1 MHTSSGRWLLG
12 LALALT
18 TAILWGVLPVVMK
31 EVLKTM
37 DAYTVTWYRF
47 TVAGV
52 CLFTYLYLKGKLPRF
67 KNIGYKSLLLLLL
80 ATLGLLGNY
89 VTYMLGLNLLTPG
102 TTQLMMQIGQIMLII
117 ASVIIFKESF
127 NHVQVLAVV
136 ILLVGFLLFFNQR
149 LIELLTS
156 LGSYTIGIII
166 LIISSVLWTGYAL
179 CQKQMLVQWN
189 SMQILMMIYLGSSF
203 LLFPTSHPSQITH
216 LTSLQFWLLAFSCAN
231 TIIAYGAFAEAL
243 AHWEASKV
251 TATLAIAPL
260 ITFITATI
268 GALLWPAYVTA
279 DSLNILAYLG
289 AIIVVLGSALVALSP
304 IVMQKIKARRKQTN
318 YSQLP

>member
-18 TAILWGVLPVVMK
+18 TAILWGLLPVVMK
-31 EVLKTM
+31 EVLKGM

-52 CLFTYLYLKGKLPRF
+52 CLFTYLCLKGKLPRF
-67 KNIGYKSLLLLLL
+67 KNFGYKGYLLLLL
-80 ATLGLLGNY
+80 AMLGLLGNY
-89 VTYMLGLNLLTPG
+89 VTYMMGLNLLTPG
-102 TTQLMMQIGQIMLII
+102 TTQLMMQIGQIMLIVS
-117 ASVIIFKESF
+117 SVIIFKESF
-127 NHVQVLAVV
+127 NHVQVMAVI

-166 LIISSVLWTGYAL
+166 LVISSMLWTGYAL
-179 CQKQMLVQWN
+179 CQKQLLVQWN
-189 SMQILMMIYLGSSF
+189 SMQILMMIYLGSSLF
-203 LLFPTSHPSQITH
+203 LFPTSHPSQIAQ
-216 LTSLQFWLLAFSCAN
+216 LTSLQFWLLVFSCAN

-260 ITFITATI
+260 VTFIGATL
-268 GALLWPAYVTA
+268 GAFFWPAYFIA

-289 AIIVVLGSALVALSP
+289 AIIVVMGSALVALSP

-318 YSQLP
+318 YSQLS